1 MQRIK
6 KIAIKKMRTRLD
18 IKNKLNKMQ
27 RGMKL
32 KKLNFKKD

>member
-6 KIAIKKMRTRLD
+6 KITIKRMRTRLD

-27 RGMKL
+27 RAMKL
-32 KKLNFKKD
+32 KKINFKKD